1 MQRLVHAL
9 DAVKATRSRKAKVGH
24 LTGLLRVLSREE
36 LPIACRLILGRVL
49 PVGDTRNLGVGWA
62 LLSAAAAEA
71 TKQPLGVVA
80 LKSREM
86 GDFGDALEVL
96 LPAGDRHLPLLE
108 VPGFFERIATA
119 KRPSCTPM
127 RSSPRIAFTR

>member
-24 LTGLLRVLSREE
+24 LAGLLRVLSREE

-62 LLSAAAAEA
+62 WLSAAAAEA

-96 LPAGDRHLPLLE
+96 LPAGDRQLSL
-108 VPGFFERIATA
+108 FE
-119 KRPSCTPM
+119 
-127 RSSPRIAFTR
+127 